1 MKKLSA
7 LIAALFATVSI
18 GAFAQAPAKPA
29 EPAKAAAAGAPAKSS
44 ETAASAPETA
54 SRTLRA
60 PS

>member
-29 EPAKAAAAGAPAKSS
+29 EPAKATEPADATK
-44 ETAASAPETA
+44 P
-54 SRTLRA
+54 
-60 PS
+60 